1 MTEKNI
7 KTASLTEL
15 RAMKERGEVS
25 PSSESAREINLP
37 DGFWDTAQIVE
48 PKGKKSVHLR
58 LDADVFDF
66 FIRQGKGH
74 ISRMQAVL
82 RSYVDAHSSK

>member
-1 MTEKNI
+1 MTDKST

-15 RAMKERGEVS
+15 RAMKERGEISS
-25 PSSESAREINLP
+25 PSRNATQIDLP

-66 FIRQGKGH
+66 FSRQGKGH

-82 RSYVDAHSSK
+82 RSYVDAQSSK